1 MYGRKF
7 LVIEQAKRI
16 KDILGTVCIDIDAL
30 NQMAKDR
37 LDFGFD
43 SIYFRYAEVCD
54 ELAVYK
60 AAVEHTNPVEER
72 KHMNCRKMHFYE
84 ALEQL
89 IHAHEEVGN
98 DSNK

>member
-1 MYGRKF
+1 MT
-7 LVIEQAKRI
+7 EQAKRI
-16 KDILGTVCIDIDAL
+16 KKILNTTHVDITDAL
-30 NQMAKDR
+30 NQMVKDR

-60 AAVEHTNPVEER
+60 AALERTNPVEER
-72 KHMNCRKMHFYE
+72 KNMNCRKMHFYE

-89 IHAHEEVGN
+89 VHAHEEVNNG
-98 DSNK
+98 SN